1 MTGWTDNVVLTRAAS
16 EALRREFIG
25 WQCRLRQLA
34 AREHGGRPSSGM
46 RPRVIA
52 EDGGEISPDIV
63 TLIIESEPEK
73 STELFR
79 YQYLKT
85 QDPNERCDKM
95 VEILQG
101 SYFQEPARFSD
112 LMTALFGPRSTL
124 AALLCREGRCILDFE
139 QYSQGYRIPCKRRA
153 ARRGSPVP
161 SGDLLAQPAVQS
173 QSSRRRGDS
182 LVPAGL
188 ASLGALSHRP
198 RGAALT
204 RRAAAA
210 LRTCDRPC

>member
-1 MTGWTDNVVLTRAAS
+1 MTGWTGNVVLTRAAS
-16 EALRREFIG
+16 EALRGEFIG

-52 EDGGEISPDIV
+52 QDGSEISPGVV
-63 TLIIESEPEK
+63 TLIIESKPEN

-101 SYFQEPARFSD
+101 SYFQEPGRFSD

-124 AALLCREGRCILDFE
+124 ATLLCREGRCILDFE
-139 QYSQGYRIPCKRRA
+139 QYSQGYRIPCKVARLAEGHAFHQATYWHNRLFNPGLPA
-153 ARRGSPVP
+153 AVEILSFRPDWPHSARY
-161 SGDLLAQPAVQS
+161 
-173 QSSRRRGDS
+173 RIDS
-182 LVPAGL
+182 EAE
-188 ASLGALSHRP
+188 R
-198 RGAALT
+198 
-204 RRAAAA
+204 
-210 LRTCDRPC
+210 